1 VRAGAGAVAAPL
13 AGTLVRVEVA
23 EGDHVAAGDLL
34 AVVEAM
40 KMETPLRAPVAG
52 TVEEVRA
59 EPGAPVA
66 ADQVVL
72 VIVAD

>member
-1 VRAGAGAVAAPL
+1 
-13 AGTLVRVEVA
+13 
-23 EGDHVAAGDLL
+23 
-34 AVVEAM
+34 
-40 KMETPLRAPVAG
+40 METPLRAPVAG